1 MIDNDINFTV
11 YNDGRIHTTYTVPKS
26 YHKEVGVDV
35 VAPGVDMESNQK
47 EFRYHKYYQWV
58 CFVLFFQSTLFYIPR
73 WLWKMWEGGKIQAL
87 MMDLDVG
94 VCSDQEKK
102 QKKKLLVD
110 YLYNSRG
117 HHDWYAARYFF
128 CEILALSNVLAQMY
142 LLDLFFGGEFLKY
155 GLQVIEFSQQDQG
168 SLCLAPVSPP
178 MLTVWFGYRRG
189 QSGPDDQDLSA
200 SDQMPV
206 L

>member
-1 MIDNDINFTV
+1 
-11 YNDGRIHTTYTVPKS
+11 
-26 YHKEVGVDV
+26 VGVQV
-35 VAPGVDMESNQK
+35 PHPGVDMELNPK
-47 EFRYHKYYQWV
+47 EFKYHKYYQWV

-94 VCSDQEKK
+94 VCSEMEKK

-128 CEILALSNVLAQMY
+128 CEILALGNVVGQMFM
-142 LLDLFFGGEFLKY
+142 LDKFFDGEFLTY
-155 GLQVIEFSQQDQG
+155 GLQVIEFSQMDQG
-168 SLCLAPVSPP
+168 QSHAHSQLMSFSFHSISAFILRIIISLIKG
-178 MLTVWFGYRRG
+178 T
-189 QSGPDDQDLSA
+189 LS
-200 SDQMPV
+200 V
-206 L
+206 LEVC